1 MMQRVREAWIRHQ
14 AQSKAN
20 SRATDS
26 DIGSNRAQISTQRAR
41 RRANLY
47 YFYHLL
53 NGIFRFHPH
62 EQWLILQAIAKWMVL
77 GGIVGALAGTASA
90 VFLISLAWATATR
103 TANPILLYLL
113 PLVGF
118 LLGWSYHTFAGPAA
132 RGNNLV
138 IEEANANRN
147 PIPLRMAPMVLIG
160 TVLTH
165 LFGGSAGREGTAV
178 QMGSSLADW
187 AQRVL
192 GLSRD
197 DRRLMILAGISGG
210 FGSVFGTP
218 LAGFVF
224 GLEVQRIGRIEYRGV
239 LPCLVASVIGDLV
252 TRAWGAPHAHY
263 PHMPLLALDPALILR
278 IVIAGIAFGLVS
290 LLFIEVT
297 HGVNYI
303 LRQTVRWMPLRP
315 LVGGIVVILLTFAVG
330 SRDYLG
336 LGLPLI
342 HQSLEG
348 TGVVAFAFLFKLIF
362 TAVTLGSGFLGGE
375 VTPLFVIGS
384 TLGYSLGHLL
394 GIDPTLLAA
403 IGFVAVFAGASNTP
417 LACALMG
424 IELFGGGGAIYLAI
438 GCFVAY
444 LASGHRS
451 IYITQLIGDPKAIVQ
466 VQEDDTLAT
475 LTARRSGWLPR
486 PRGWAKVIAQRT
498 VRSLMNGDPVSL
510 RGEQTVPDLVETV
523 LRAGVRSLPVIDAG
537 GKILGIVTDNDLISR
552 KGIPLRLGLLIHL
565 SEGERREF
573 LRDVERTPMG
583 EIMTTPA
590 ITVRAAHT
598 LQEAVALLK
607 QYDLKRLPVVDGDGH
622 LVGKLTRSDILRE
635 LAFVRGIP
643 HWAQEEGPP
652 YPDWSA
658 TVKQIASN
666 NLASVAPYT
675 PLTDL
680 IEIMVEAQQRRIL
693 VLDPQ
698 ERVVGVIT
706 DSDLFLRTRP
716 QDRLEVIRRLQKVWT
731 GKDRAVS
738 SAIAPLVGVA
748 RDVMTSP
755 VVTIHEDASLQA
767 ALRLLMAYQ
776 IKQLPVV
783 DNRGR
788 ALGWVGRTL
797 IFQAFFPVVNPSL
810 ALPASEEGIVG
821 E

>member
-1 MMQRVREAWIRHQ
+1 MMQRVREAWLRYR
-14 AQSKAN
+14 AQIKATGG
-20 SRATDS
+20 AIYS
-26 DIGSNRAQISTQRAR
+26 DAGSNRARISTQRAR

-47 YFYHLL
+47 YIYHLL
-53 NGIFRFHPH
+53 NGIFRFHPR
-62 EQWLILQAIAKWMVL
+62 EQWLIFQAIVKWIAL

-90 VFLISLAWATATR
+90 AFLISLAWATAMR
-103 TANPILLYLL
+103 MANPGLLYLL

-192 GLSRD
+192 RLSRD

-224 GLEVQRIGRIEYRGV
+224 GLEVQRIGRIEYKGV
-239 LPCLVASVIGDLV
+239 LPCLVASVAGDLV

-263 PHMPLLALDPALILR
+263 PHMPLLALDPALILT
-278 IVIAGIAFGLVS
+278 VVVAGIAFGLVS
-290 LLFIEVT
+290 LLFIEAT

-303 LRQTVRWMPLRP
+303 LRQSLGWMPLRP
-315 LVGGIVVILLTFAVG
+315 LVGGIVVILLTLAVG

-348 TGVVAFAFLFKLIF
+348 TGVVAFAFLFKLVF

-424 IELFGGGGAIYLAI
+424 IELFGGGGALYLAI

-444 LASGHRS
+444 LSSGHRS

-466 VQEDDTLAT
+466 IQEDDTLAT
-475 LTARRSGWLPR
+475 LAARRSGWLPR
-486 PRGWAKVIAQRT
+486 PRGWATVIAQRT
-498 VRSLMNGDPVSL
+498 VRSLMSVDPVSL
-510 RGEQTVPDLVETV
+510 REDQTVPELMETV
-523 LRAGVRSLPVIDAG
+523 LRAGVRSLPVVDAD
-537 GKILGIVTDNDLISR
+537 GKVVGIVTDNDLIRR
-552 KGIPLRLGLLIHL
+552 KGIPLRLGLLISL
-565 SEGERREF
+565 AEGEQRAF
-573 LRDVERTPMG
+573 LRDVESTPIGAM
-583 EIMTTPA
+583 MSSPA
-590 ITVRAAHT
+590 ITARAADT
-598 LQEAVALLK
+598 LHAAVALMK
-607 QYDLKRLPVVDGDGH
+607 QYDLKRLPVVDEEDR

-635 LAFVRGIP
+635 LAFVRGVP
-643 HWAQEEGPP
+643 LWAQEEGLP
-652 YPDWSA
+652 YSDWNT

-666 NLASVAPYT
+666 NLASVVPQT

-680 IEIMVEAQQRRIL
+680 IEIMVERQQRRIL
-693 VLDPQ
+693 VLDPE
-698 ERVVGVIT
+698 ERVLGILT
-706 DSDLFLRTRP
+706 DSDLVLRTRP
-716 QDRLEVIRRLQKVWT
+716 QDRLDVICCLQKLWT
-731 GKDRAVS
+731 GKDSPIS
-738 SAIAPLVGVA
+738 SASAPLMGMA
-748 RDVMTSP
+748 GDIMTSS
-755 VVTIHEDASLQA
+755 VITIHQDASLQA

-783 DNRGR
+783 DDRGR

-797 IFQAFFPVVNPSL
+797 IFHAFFPTANPSL
-810 ALPASEEGIVG
+810 SLY
-821 E
+821 